1 MTANLFFRAAGLFL
15 LLLSLAACSTQ
26 TKITTYPRAYRVL
39 IDGKDR
45 GESPATLVLGNR
57 AFGDYT
63 IALVDDA
70 GNEVFRQLLP
80 MDVIAWGIFWPPFGF
95 FYNLFAA
102 SPEYEIDVS
111 ATAVLAGQSP
121 SLASDE
127 RENPVIPSK
136 NAAVNIWTNIAFNL
150 LDKGWLREAR
160 FYLELSLRVDAKY
173 PDAMLGM
180 AIYTRKK
187 GEDEAAQEW
196 LDRYL
201 AARGK

>member
-1 MTANLFFRAAGLFL
+1 MTVKLFSRAAAVFL
-15 LLLSLAACSTQ
+15 VLLSLAACSSQ

-45 GESPATLVLGNR
+45 GESPATLVLANR
-57 AFGDYT
+57 TFGDYT
-63 IALVDDA
+63 ITLVDDA

-80 MDVIAWGIFWPPFGF
+80 MEVIAWGIFWPPFGF
-95 FYNLFAA
+95 FYNIFAA

-111 ATAVLAGQSP
+111 ATAVLAGQTP
-121 SLASDE
+121 SRASDE
-127 RENPVIPSK
+127 RENPLVPSK

-150 LDKGWLREAR
+150 LDQGWLKEAR
-160 FYLELSLRVDAKY
+160 FYLEVSLRVDPKY

-187 GEDEAAQEW
+187 GEDEAAQAW
-196 LDRYL
+196 LDRYI